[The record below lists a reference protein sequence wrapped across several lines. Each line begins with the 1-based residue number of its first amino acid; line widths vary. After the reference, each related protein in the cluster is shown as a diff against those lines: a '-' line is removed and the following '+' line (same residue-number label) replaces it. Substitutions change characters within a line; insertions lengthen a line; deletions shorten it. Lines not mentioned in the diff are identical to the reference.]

1 MCIIVLIHMDAE
13 SLSIRPGAA
22 EPIYRQIVDQLR
34 RLITSNQLPAGDPL
48 PSVREVAGHHA
59 INPMTVSRA
68 YGLLEL
74 EGLLT
79 RQRGKGMV
87 VSRHRRAQKNDRRL
101 EHLEPKLEDIARAAR
116 ELGLA
121 DRLVLDRLKELLER
135 ENERIA

>member
-1 MCIIVLIHMDAE
+1 MDAE
-13 SLSIRPGAA
+13 NLSIRPGAA

-34 RLITSNQLPAGDPL
+34 RLITSNQLHAGDPL

-101 EHLEPKLEDIARAAR
+101 EHLEPKLEDIARATR

-121 DRLVLDRLKELLER
+121 DGLVLDRLKELLER

>member
-1 MCIIVLIHMDAE
+1 MDAE
-13 SLSIRPGAA
+13 NLTIRPGAA
-22 EPIYRQIVDQLR
+22 EPIYRQIVEQLR
-34 RLITSNQLPAGDPL
+34 RLITSNQLPAGDLL

-87 VSRHRRAQKNDRRL
+87 VSPSRRRAQTDDRRL
-101 EHLEPKLEDIARAAR
+101 AHLEPKLEDIARAAR

-121 DRLVLDRLKELLER
+121 DRLVLDRLKILLEQ
-135 ENERIA
+135 ENERIT